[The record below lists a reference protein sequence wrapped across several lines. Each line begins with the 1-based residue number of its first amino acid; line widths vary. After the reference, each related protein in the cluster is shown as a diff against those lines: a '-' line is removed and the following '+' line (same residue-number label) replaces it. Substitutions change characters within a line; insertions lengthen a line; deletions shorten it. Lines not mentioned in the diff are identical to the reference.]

1 MPRIGACCELSRCEP
16 VEARVRSVGVV
27 VDPPFFDDLARLVE
41 VGEQV
46 LVEALITQAA
56 VEAFHDVNGP
66 RNLLTLGRAI
76 FPTWR
81 GRRSAVCLIS
91 ASVFRGSTTALD
103 RGGRGRWLD
112 QSIGADV
119 LRNEIGVLTKAIA

>member
-1 MPRIGACCELSRCEP
+1 MLLGLKYHLI
-16 VEARVRSVGVV
+16 ARRQALAKALRRGPCHVNAVRRSK
-27 VDPPFFDDLARLVE
+27 P
-41 VGEQV
+41 
-46 LVEALITQAA
+46 A
-56 VEAFHDVNGP
+56 VFPEHHLPESSLDIDANHPSHSHRVNGP

-119 LRNEIGVLTKAIA
+119 LRNEIGVLTEAIA